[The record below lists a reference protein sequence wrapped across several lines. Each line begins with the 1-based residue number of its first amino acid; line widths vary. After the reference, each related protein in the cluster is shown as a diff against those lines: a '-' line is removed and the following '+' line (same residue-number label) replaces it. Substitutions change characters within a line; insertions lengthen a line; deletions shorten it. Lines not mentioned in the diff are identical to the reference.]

1 MASINSMNSINGFNN
16 MNSMNIMKIMN
27 NDNAINIIANVNN
40 DNNDNDN
47 VMIHIKDNDII
58 ENNTTDDDDDYDDD
72 ETNRIIYESIYR
84 KQTLMNSNKTFINRC
99 IVFSIIVILF
109 MYLPLLL
116 GYQCYSCAGITDD
129 QSNNDMYNSVMLKMA
144 LLSSFITCIPMVL
157 YSLSNIYDRYRIWK
171 RIHKDNR
178 NNNISMN
185 ETLTS
190 TLMMMF
196 LLNIP
201 DLYLLLIGIPLRQD
215 DFIYASLQVRD
226 TFFNL
231 FFVVNSMSLAPTVF
245 TKRVFFTS
253 FMPFA
258 ISNAIYNFSLI
269 GQYYELSMFAVVL
282 TVGGLF
288 DILFNTITWFI
299 HMKKVYGF
307 SHIINN
313 MNNDESKCSMNTLL
327 FVIYNYAGWLSY
339 WTCPFPLFLVIY
351 TYIVIFISI
360 MHIFVLHRVS
370 ISLSMQL
377 RAEKDVTEY
386 LITRTVPRDSAEEFL
401 KTGKMLP
408 RVHRNVTIFFSDI
421 EDFTNISSKVSPIQ
435 IMNLLSRLYSNMD
448 GVAKKFSSLFKVETI
463 GDAYVIVGGLN
474 DNDINNTQSA
484 VDVANFALLVR
495 DEVKNINSPLG
506 SDPIRIRIGLHRYH
520 NITIITY
527 YHHINISL

>member
-1 MASINSMNSINGFNN
+1 MDDNINQYDDESHSTNSMNSINTI
-16 MNSMNIMKIMN
+16 NSN
-27 NDNAINIIANVNN
+27 NAIDNDDDNI
-40 DNNDNDN
+40 DN
-47 VMIHIKDNDII
+47 VMICIKDNDSI
-58 ENNTTDDDDDYDDD
+58 ENNTIDYDYDD
-72 ETNRIIYESIYR
+72 ETDSARYG
-84 KQTLMNSNKTFINRC
+84 KQTTLMNSNKTFINHC
-99 IVFSIIVILF
+99 IEFSTIVILF
-109 MYLPLLL
+109 MYLPLVL

-129 QSNNDMYNSVMLKMA
+129 QSNIDMYDSVMLKMA

-157 YSLSNIYDRYRIWK
+157 YSLSNTYDRHRIGK
-171 RIHKDNR
+171 RIYNSDR
-178 NNNISMN
+178 NNDISMY

-190 TLMMMF
+190 TLVMMF

-231 FFVVNSMSLAPTVF
+231 FFVINSMSLAPTVF

-258 ISNAIYNFSLI
+258 ISNTIYNFGLI
-269 GQYYELSMFAVVL
+269 GQSDELTAFAIAL
-282 TVGGLF
+282 TVIGLF
-288 DILFNTITWFI
+288 DILFNTILWFI
-299 HMKKVYGF
+299 HLKKIYGF
-307 SHIINN
+307 GQIFNN

-327 FVIYNYAGWLSY
+327 FVFYNYAGWLAY

-370 ISLSMQL
+370 INLSMQL
-377 RAEKDVTEY
+377 RAEKDVTEF

-421 EDFTNISSKVSPIQ
+421 EGFTNISSKVSPIQ
-435 IMNLLSRLYSNMD
+435 IMNLLSRVYSNMD
-448 GVAKKFSSLFKVETI
+448 GVAKKFASLFKVETI

-474 DNDINNTQSA
+474 DNDINNIQSA

-495 DEVKNINSPLG
+495 DVVKNINSPLV

-520 NITIITY
+520 NITIT
-527 YHHINISL
+527 SLL

>member
-1 MASINSMNSINGFNN
+1 MDDSINQYDDESHSTNSMNSIN
-16 MNSMNIMKIMN
+16 S
-27 NDNAINIIANVNN
+27 IIANIYNN
-40 DNNDNDN
+40 DDG
-47 VMIHIKDNDII
+47 
-58 ENNTTDDDDDYDDD
+58 TDYDDD
-72 ETNRIIYESIYR
+72 ETDSVRYESIYR
-84 KQTLMNSNKTFINRC
+84 KQTLMNSNKKFVNRC
-99 IVFSIIVILF
+99 IEFSTIVILF
-109 MYLPLLL
+109 MYLPLVL

-129 QSNNDMYNSVMLKMA
+129 QSNSDMYDSVMLKMA

-157 YSLSNIYDRYRIWK
+157 YSLSNIYDRHRIGK
-171 RIHKDNR
+171 IIHNSDRDNDT
-178 NNNISMN
+178 SMN

-190 TLMMMF
+190 TLVMMF

-201 DLYLLLIGIPLRQD
+201 DLYLLFIGIPLRQD

-258 ISNAIYNFSLI
+258 ISNTIYNFGLI
-269 GQYYELSMFAVVL
+269 GHFDELSAFAIAL
-282 TVGGLF
+282 TAIGLF
-288 DILFNTITWFI
+288 DILLNTILWYI
-299 HMKKVYGF
+299 HMKKIYGYGQIF
-307 SHIINN
+307 NN

-327 FVIYNYAGWLSY
+327 FVFYNYVGWISY
-339 WTCPFPLFLVIY
+339 WTCSFPVFLVIY

-370 ISLSMQL
+370 INLSMQL
-377 RAEKDVTEY
+377 QAEKDVTEY

-421 EDFTNISSKVSPIQ
+421 EGFSNISSKVSPIQ

-448 GVAKKFSSLFKVETI
+448 GVAKKFISLFKVETI

-484 VDVANFALLVR
+484 VDVANFSLLVR
-495 DEVKNINSPLG
+495 DVVKNIMSPLG

-520 NITIITY
+520 NITII
-527 YHHINISL
+527 SLLSSY